1 MKNYFYGLILLFC
14 FSAEAQFK
22 ASAFAFSRFP
32 NTLEDIL
39 AKSINSPEPV
49 SQTLWRSGRPTV
61 DNYKLFAQQGIKIII
76 NLEDNLLAIQN
87 DSKLARRFGMQF
99 YSFPMNPL
107 FPPNDQSVNQI
118 LNLLKFPQGKTL
130 VHCKYGKD
138 RTGLIIGLSRVFI
151 EGWQASSAYQ
161 EMLQKGFHT
170 QFYNLDNY
178 YKKKTGM
185 RRFRL

>member
-1 MKNYFYGLILLFC
+1 MKTYFYALILLFC
-14 FSAEAQFK
+14 LNAKAQLN
-22 ASAFAFSRFP
+22 APAFAFSRFP
-32 NTLEDIL
+32 NSIEDIL

-49 SQTLWRSGRPTV
+49 SQSLWRSGRPTLE
-61 DNYKLFAQQGIKIII
+61 NYKLFAQQGIKIII
-76 NLEDNLLAIQN
+76 NLEDDSLAIRN
-87 DSKLARRFGMQF
+87 DAELARRFGMRF

-107 FPPNDQSVNQI
+107 LPPNDQDMNQV
-118 LNLLKFPQGKTL
+118 LNLLKFPAGKTL

-151 EGWQASSAYQ
+151 EGWKPPLAYQ

-170 QFYNLDNY
+170 QFFNLDNY

-185 RRFRL
+185 RR